1 MYNNHRMQ
9 IQYKLHQNE
18 ANMENFMWYVRSR
31 LTVTGVIEIVII
43 AIVIYKLIDWLRGT
57 QAARVFKGLMV
68 LLFLGPATQWLGFR
82 TINYIITSMLTWAF
96 MLFVIVFQP
105 ELRSALERIGNT
117 RYFRHWV
124 TQINEDAIS
133 RHIRS
138 ITSAAVRMSEE
149 RVGALIVIQRENSLK
164 NIKETG
170 IALNAE
176 ISQELIENIF
186 TPNRPLH
193 DGALIVDLNAEKLVA
208 AACLLPLS
216 NDHTLG
222 NEFGTRHRAGIGMS
236 ENSDAFTIIVSEETG
251 IISFTE
257 KGMMLRGLTKED
269 LGNVL
274 ENRFVPDKENDI
286 NHVFWKFWKN
296 KKNNDE
302 LPS

>member
-1 MYNNHRMQ
+1 MDN
-9 IQYKLHQNE
+9 LL
-18 ANMENFMWYVRSR
+18 WYVRSR
-31 LTVTGVIEIVII
+31 LSVVGIIEIVII
-43 AIVIYKLIDWLRGT
+43 ALVIYKLIDWLRGT
-57 QAARVFKGLMV
+57 QTERVFKGLMV

-82 TINYIITSMLTWAF
+82 TINYLITSMLTWAF
-96 MLFVIVFQP
+96 MLFVVVFQP
-105 ELRSALERIGNT
+105 ELRAALERIGNT
-117 RYFRHWV
+117 RYFRSWV
-124 TQINEDAIS
+124 SNLNEDDIS
-133 RHIRS
+133 KHLRS
-138 ITSAAVRMSEE
+138 IVTATVRMAEE

-170 IALNAE
+170 VALNAE

-193 DGALIVDLNAEKLVA
+193 DGALIIDLNAEKLVA

-257 KGMMLRGLTKED
+257 KGMMLRRLTKED

-274 ENRFVPDKENDI
+274 ENRFGANKESDEQ
-286 NHVFWKFWKN
+286 HVFWKFWKN
-296 KKNNDE
+296 KKNK
-302 LPS
+302 